1 VSSNLITAGGASIE
15 RRSSRYTGRALARI
29 DSHTELGLAEIEAKA
44 ELQMARVMAV
54 GYVGKRAM
62 HEVAMISQLE
72 QQLSTLVPM
81 AAVRLQAIGDMVA
94 LEAADVVADTV
105 RRVSR

>member
-1 VSSNLITAGGASIE
+1 MSNIVPATSNAIA
-15 RRSSRYTGRALARI
+15 RRESRYAGRALARI
-29 DSHTELGLAEIEAKA
+29 DSRTELGLAEIESQA
-44 ELQMARVMAV
+44 ELQAGRVMAV

-72 QQLSTLVPM
+72 QQLATLVPM
-81 AAVRLQAIGDMVA
+81 ATGRLQAIGDMVA

>member
-1 VSSNLITAGGASIE
+1 MSNIVPARSTGIA
-15 RRSSRYTGRALARI
+15 RRESRYSGRALARI
-29 DSHTELGLAEIEAKA
+29 DSRTELGLAEIESQA
-44 ELQMARVMAV
+44 ELQAARVMAV

-72 QQLSTLVPM
+72 QQLATLVPM
-81 AAVRLQAIGDMVA
+81 ATARLQAIGDMVA

-105 RRVSR
+105 RRVR

>member
-1 VSSNLITAGGASIE
+1 MSNIVPARGSSVA
-15 RRSSRYTGRALARI
+15 RRESRYSGRALARI
-29 DSHTELGLAEIEAKA
+29 DSRTELGLAEIESQA
-44 ELQMARVMAV
+44 ELQAARVMAV

-72 QQLSTLVPM
+72 QQLATLVPM
-81 AAVRLQAIGDMVA
+81 ATGRLQAIGDMVA

-105 RRVSR
+105 RRVR